1 MIACLRRSFA
11 KHRIHNIYHLPSGHL
26 RFMGASQRSVIKS
39 IYIYIS
45 AIKKKY
51 YARETKIVT
60 SRENDDDIRT
70 MCVRCTKIT

>member
-1 MIACLRRSFA
+1 
-11 KHRIHNIYHLPSGHL
+11 
-26 RFMGASQRSVIKS
+26 MGASQRSVIKK
-39 IYIYIS
+39 IYIYIY
-45 AIKKKY
+45 ICDKKKY

>member
-1 MIACLRRSFA
+1 MV
-11 KHRIHNIYHLPSGHL
+11 
-26 RFMGASQRSVIKS
+26 ASQRSVIKKK
-39 IYIYIS
+39 IYIYICD
-45 AIKKKY
+45 KKKY